1 MTNQTRMV
9 FDLETSTAMSI
20 ADGEYELVAT
30 MNDYRTD
37 DWNPTEWTSAL
48 SVKVVDGKWDEE
60 SVLNASENIMDACGY
75 WGVFVEELEYNFD
88 KGNVELTVGS

>member
-48 SVKVVDGKWDEE
+48 TVKVVDGKWDEE
-60 SVLNASENIMDACGY
+60 SVLSASENLMDACGY
-75 WGVFVEELEYNFD
+75 WGVFVEGLEYNFD